1 MKAQNLLKSLIN
13 NSENIIF
20 TGTPGSGKQMIINNI
35 LSSVRN
41 VSIITIACN
50 AATSAQDL
58 IKRI

>member
-35 LSSVRN
+35 LSNVRN